1 MNTMVATVYP
11 GCTSVLHRMASQPS
25 CPNAGDKQP
34 LHSSLSWSNR
44 VLNQPVKGRRAARLA
59 YLFLL
64 SLLNT
69 AFTTGAL

>member
-1 MNTMVATVYP
+1 MNTIMATVYP
-11 GCTSVLHRMASQPS
+11 VCTWVLHRTAREPS
-25 CPNAGDKQP
+25 CLNAGDKQP
-34 LHSSLSWSNR
+34 LHSFLSWSNR
-44 VLNQPVKGRRAARLA
+44 VLNQPVKGRRAARLV